1 MVTNQVRAASIV
13 GAVLASL
20 ALAVASACVTGCESY
35 GPRHRDRVLTQAE
48 HDSIL
53 ATETAIPGT
62 VVVARALDQKER
74 NARRNAAFN
83 AQIDSLTR

>member
-1 MVTNQVRAASIV
+1 MRS
-13 GAVLASL
+13 ASL
-20 ALAVASACVTGCESY
+20 RPLSLILTLLFIWAMMAAVSGCESI
-35 GPRHRDRVLTQAE
+35 PVKRHDRVLTQAE

-62 VVVARALDQKER
+62 VVVARALDAKER
-74 NARRNAAFN
+74 NAQKTAALN